1 MAQNAVDS
9 SWRPYAEDRFKAIYD
24 RSEFRA
30 KTLRPTWQSD
40 SSGFY
45 LEEED
50 PQTKQSTRW
59 FFDSKTGER
68 RSASAEKRLPSTND
82 PGPEKQ
88 LPRLVSR
95 DVKLIAIDP
104 NTKQEKVLV
113 SAEPSRSIDYR
124 QLSWSPDG
132 KHILFVQAD
141 YTDVRQR
148 WVLVP
153 GDPSYPGVQQNR
165 FARVGETIE
174 QLRIGVVNAEG
185 EQLKWLPIET
195 PKEGMYLG
203 QVEWTGNANEILVEK
218 FSRFRD
224 KREFLLANVD
234 GNVQSIY
241 SESNDAWVESSQG
254 KNSGLVWI
262 QGGNEFLVISE
273 KDGWRHAYRYA
284 RDGKQLSLLTPGDYD
299 IIDRAAVDEK
309 GSWYYFYASPK
320 NATQKYLYRVPLD
333 GSGKLQRITPE
344 DQFGTHAYQFSPD
357 FHWAIHSSS
366 TLNSPPIHELIEVE
380 THRVIQRLEDNNAI
394 RERMKTLR
402 CQPAEFLKVDIGN
415 GIVMD
420 AWMIKPKD
428 FDASKKYPLFIY
440 VYGEPHAQTVLDEWG
455 AVQIDFHRVVAE
467 MGYIVV
473 SMDNRGTPAPKGA
486 AWRRAIFGSLGPL
499 STDEQEAG
507 LKALAKQYSFIDSTR
522 VGIWGW
528 SGGGSNTLNALFRKP
543 QSYQLGIA
551 VVPSLNRIFTTHGF
565 RKSTCAI
572 EKSIQKAMNAP
583 PL

>member
-24 RSEFRA
+24 RSKFRA

-95 DVKLIAIDP
+95 DAKLIAIDP

-174 QLRIGVVNAEG
+174 QLRIGLVNAEG

-234 GNVQSIY
+234 GKVQSIY

-309 GSWYYFYASPK
+309 GGWYYFYASPK

-333 GSGKLQRITPE
+333 GSGKMQRVTPE
-344 DQFGTHAYQFSPD
+344 DQIGTHAYQFSPD
-357 FHWAIHSSS
+357 FHWAIHTRS
-366 TLNSPPIHELIEVE
+366 TLNSPPI
-380 THRVIQRLEDNNAI
+380 
-394 RERMKTLR
+394 KS
-402 CQPAEFLKVDIGN
+402 
-415 GIVMD
+415 
-420 AWMIKPKD
+420 
-428 FDASKKYPLFIY
+428 SKWK
-440 VYGEPHAQTVLDEWG
+440 
-455 AVQIDFHRVVAE
+455 R
-467 MGYIVV
+467 
-473 SMDNRGTPAPKGA
+473 
-486 AWRRAIFGSLGPL
+486 
-499 STDEQEAG
+499 
-507 LKALAKQYSFIDSTR
+507 
-522 VGIWGW
+522 
-528 SGGGSNTLNALFRKP
+528 
-543 QSYQLGIA
+543 IA
-551 VVPSLNRIFTTHGF
+551 
-565 RKSTCAI
+565 
-572 EKSIQKAMNAP
+572 
-583 PL
+583 